1 MTVKI
6 IAQRGVTSVGAHAS
20 ADRCVTP
27 DGPLLKFARTC
38 RTSTSGDLL
47 RIRCRTTI
55 VLFGVLRR
63 VMRDTR
69 PPGDLRRSR
78 ARIADADADVQ
89 SRGRRCIKIKVRA
102 TALRHNRTAS
112 EAKPDG

>member
-38 RTSTSGDLL
+38 RTSTGGDLS
-47 RIRCRTTI
+47 RIPCRTAI

-69 PPGDLRRSR
+69 PPDLRHRGPFR
-78 ARIADADADVQ
+78 ARDHY
-89 SRGRRCIKIKVRA
+89 R
-102 TALRHNRTAS
+102 
-112 EAKPDG
+112 P